1 MNKLFLTLA
10 IVILSL
16 PSHAQD
22 NWDGKFE
29 QLGSMLPTPNTYRT
43 ASGSPGKEYWQQQA
57 DYKIKVVLDDK
68 NHRITGEETITYLNN
83 SPDPLTYLWVQL
95 DQNVRA
101 DGSWKSL
108 TKTKQVK
115 EQKINL
121 KQYKNLVDDPDYSGG
136 YTITWVKSADGVPL
150 KHVIN
155 NTMMR
160 VDLPTTLNSGE
171 SVSLKIAWNF
181 LINDRVTGGGR
192 SGYEYFPEDD
202 NYLYT
207 VAQFFPRM
215 AVYSD
220 YDGWQNKQFLGGGEF
235 TLNFGDYEVDITL
248 PSDYVVAATGLI
260 QNQKETLTNK
270 QIDQLE
276 KAKTSF
282 DKPVF
287 IITEEEAI
295 KNETSNRSTTS
306 KTWKYKAKNVRDFAF
321 VASRKFIWDAQAVK
335 QGDGT
340 TPLAM
345 SLYPKEGNPLWEQ
358 ESTKAIVNTLKTY
371 SKYTID
377 YPYPV
382 AISVHTAS
390 IGMEYPMICFNY
402 GRPEK
407 DGSIPE
413 KTKNGMIGVVIH
425 EVGHNY
431 FPMIIN
437 SDERQWTWMD
447 EGMNTFLEFRT
458 QKEYYPNYPYDRGP
472 AESMIPYMSGSKG
485 LMRPIMTNAEQILQ
499 GGNNA
504 YGKPAAAYNILREQI
519 MGPELFDFALKT
531 YAERWAFKHPTPA
544 DFFRTME
551 DASAIDLDWF
561 WKGWFYTTENVDVY
575 VKNLQWYKVTDESLD
590 PEFNVNAQQPTTN
603 PPLSVP
609 KTLNYE
615 AMTDKLYREFRSR
628 MDEKALFD
636 ELKKK
641 NIYELTLENVGGLVT
656 PVYLEWSFTDGSKEV
671 EYIPAE
677 VWRKNEQQVLKY
689 FVKDKAVASV
699 KIDPNNVTADTEK
712 GNNTFPREDNKSRF
726 DSFKEKKND

>member
-10 IVILSL
+10 IVIFSL

-101 DGSWKSL
+101 DDSWKSL
-108 TKTKQVK
+108 TKTKQLK

-136 YTITWVKSADGVPL
+136 YTITWVKSADGTPL

-260 QNQKETLTNK
+260 QNQKETLTIK
-270 QIDQLE
+270 QIEQLE

-287 IITEEEAI
+287 IITEKEAI

-335 QGDGT
+335 QSDGT

-407 DGSIPE
+407 DGTIPE

-485 LMRPIMTNAEQILQ
+485 PMRPIMTNAEQILQ

-561 WKGWFYTTENVDVY
+561 WKGWFYTTENVDVD

-677 VWRKNEQQVLKY
+677 VWRKNEQQVIKY